1 MNIRMLGHATVH
13 RVGQITTTPQ
23 RHNFTVPKPPKTSE
37 LFTKTNTYNRKRL
50 VWSYFLFFFCAQ
62 TLGLPS
68 QKKRLAKNFEKKY
81 LMEAPSFQMPGL
93 VELSLVDMP
102 LVDAED
108 ADTSSAPGEH
118 PTPDPSPYSGEVQ
131 LFI

>member
-1 MNIRMLGHATVH
+1 
-13 RVGQITTTPQ
+13 
-23 RHNFTVPKPPKTSE
+23 
-37 LFTKTNTYNRKRL
+37 
-50 VWSYFLFFFCAQ
+50 
-62 TLGLPS
+62 
-68 QKKRLAKNFEKKY
+68 
-81 LMEAPSFQMPGL
+81 MPGL

-131 LFI
+131 IVYFIYSLFSHAIFVVWLHVQGGGQVLALHQLRT

>member
-1 MNIRMLGHATVH
+1 
-13 RVGQITTTPQ
+13 
-23 RHNFTVPKPPKTSE
+23 
-37 LFTKTNTYNRKRL
+37 
-50 VWSYFLFFFCAQ
+50 
-62 TLGLPS
+62 
-68 QKKRLAKNFEKKY
+68 
-81 LMEAPSFQMPGL
+81 MPGL

>member
-1 MNIRMLGHATVH
+1 MVKREGKLSIIYESRAKEKEDYLNIRMLGHATVH

-62 TLGLPS
+62 TLGPAKP
-68 QKKRLAKNFEKKY
+68 KKETGKNFEKK
-81 LMEAPSFQMPGL
+81 
-93 VELSLVDMP
+93 
-102 LVDAED
+102 
-108 ADTSSAPGEH
+108 
-118 PTPDPSPYSGEVQ
+118 
-131 LFI
+131 